1 MVVVTRVVKS
11 PSPIV
16 FCGKIQSFARRRSD
30 DPLLE
35 SLDGETLIDF
45 DFPEFDVMDA
55 DYS

>member
-1 MVVVTRVVKS
+1 MVVVTRVVN
-11 PSPIV
+11 PPPPLL
-16 FCGKIQSFARRRSD
+16 FCGKIKVSPSSD